1 MKSRK
6 SRTFP
11 ALSQNFLRPVR
22 VLHWLPW
29 PCLFL
34 WLTFKH
40 IWQSDCFRSRKTGYR
55 KWYLWNIL
63 GTKKKDLYWLCL
75 HKNMRLIIESNQPVN
90 GLVPHNR
97 QQRCHL
103 NICVW
108 TMRFAQSSAIGPWR
122 RPLPYDASKMRND
135 LMLLFKLV
143 LEVSVLKY
151 PPKLSKK
158 DFYWHIWDEKENIRA
173 YQILKYNKKI
183 IYKYD

>member
-1 MKSRK
+1 
-6 SRTFP
+6 
-11 ALSQNFLRPVR
+11 
-22 VLHWLPW
+22 
-29 PCLFL
+29 
-34 WLTFKH
+34 
-40 IWQSDCFRSRKTGYR
+40 
-55 KWYLWNIL
+55 
-63 GTKKKDLYWLCL
+63 
-75 HKNMRLIIESNQPVN
+75 MRLIIESNQPVN

-173 YQILKYNKKI
+173 YQILKYNKKSFTNMTNEFKNI
-183 IYKYD
+183 WRSSSFQVAKLPSPRSPDLELIYSLCNSASLLESQSALLFLLGDFSQSAIKGGSSPFFVKL